1 MKKFLYIAAT
11 ALLLASCT
19 EDYKDWAEPQSNPQG
34 EIVTFGNGSVA
45 SVGVIDLGLLP
56 EGTETVKVCDIT
68 APASND
74 ESYAPEYHIY
84 LDGEPFALSLDGM
97 MSVEELSNYVMTI
110 YGQAPEVRELKARVK
125 SVMNNGTTA
134 TTIWSDE
141 FTVSVIPNT
150 PKISSAYYYIGTDNG
165 WSLSNPDYPV
175 YKLENNGGDV
185 YANPV
190 FTVVIPAAYDEN
202 GDRVDNWFK
211 IVPQET
217 ADLDDI
223 WTGDFIGYAVNG
235 ENEMSG
241 NFVQGAND
249 QVAFAFKIPADIR
262 ADKYRLT
269 FDMLNGTF
277 NFEPIIELG
286 TPDLWYLIGSCIGN
300 GSWDNTADALG
311 TALVPMYPAT
321 DNYSILNYVGYFSA
335 GQGFKLIHTPGS
347 WDEQWGMTDGAL
359 VKNDGGSG
367 DIKVAEDGYYQV
379 TYDMEMDVVTIT
391 KYTGAVGVY
400 SAIGMPGGYQ
410 NWNPSGTLM
419 TGMSTVVE
427 NHDWYK
433 KNMTFDGD
441 TELKFTADGAWTV
454 NWGSEGFPVGIGV
467 QNGANIQVAAGTY
480 DVIFNDIIGEY
491 YFIAK

>member
-185 YANPV
+185 YANRSLGSVWSCRALTRRWESTKRPDRSQGG
-190 FTVVIPAAYDEN
+190 TTWSN
-202 GDRVDNWFK
+202 GH
-211 IVPQET
+211 P
-217 ADLDDI
+217 
-223 WTGDFIGYAVNG
+223 
-235 ENEMSG
+235 
-241 NFVQGAND
+241 
-249 QVAFAFKIPADIR
+249 
-262 ADKYRLT
+262 
-269 FDMLNGTF
+269 
-277 NFEPIIELG
+277 
-286 TPDLWYLIGSCIGN
+286 
-300 GSWDNTADALG
+300 
-311 TALVPMYPAT
+311 
-321 DNYSILNYVGYFSA
+321 
-335 GQGFKLIHTPGS
+335 
-347 WDEQWGMTDGAL
+347 
-359 VKNDGGSG
+359 
-367 DIKVAEDGYYQV
+367 
-379 TYDMEMDVVTIT
+379 
-391 KYTGAVGVY
+391 
-400 SAIGMPGGYQ
+400 
-410 NWNPSGTLM
+410 
-419 TGMSTVVE
+419 
-427 NHDWYK
+427 
-433 KNMTFDGD
+433 
-441 TELKFTADGAWTV
+441 
-454 NWGSEGFPVGIGV
+454 
-467 QNGANIQVAAGTY
+467 
-480 DVIFNDIIGEY
+480 
-491 YFIAK
+491 